1 MPGLRLRLRVSLYY
15 YLILSTLLL
24 GSKLNTRYSTTVLTT
39 VRAVRNQLSTIESTF
54 KLPTVLDFDE
64 SMLAG
69 SPNNA
74 PLRAYENTPNGLL
87 EQLDAI
93 ESDCD
98 EEVRNVRR
106 KVVKE
111 MEKTLEDLE
120 RRVSEKAAKRQV
132 TMHIEVKGV

>member
-15 YLILSTLLL
+15 YLILSTLPL
-24 GSKLNTRYSTTVLTT
+24 GSKLNTRYSATALTT

-74 PLRAYENTPNGLL
+74 PLRAHENTPNGLL